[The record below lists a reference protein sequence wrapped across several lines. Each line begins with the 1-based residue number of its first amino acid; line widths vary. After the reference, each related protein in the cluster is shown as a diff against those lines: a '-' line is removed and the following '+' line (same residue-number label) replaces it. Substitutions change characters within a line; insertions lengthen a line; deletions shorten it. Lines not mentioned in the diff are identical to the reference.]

1 MKIIDL
7 LNKIANGE
15 EVPEHIKIR
24 KNDWYFYK
32 SRNTY
37 GDKKS
42 GWIVWDWYVEE
53 NRLNDEVEILE
64 EEKKIPKEIE
74 EEEIEI
80 SMAYGEQ
87 VCANKI
93 NEIKEILDYLKE
105 NDDKDN
111 YGYVKDK
118 ILAYEEG
125 IKLVDYITN
134 LQEEK
139 DSIDDYARH
148 LHNENKA
155 LQEELEEENRI
166 EQEDFKLIQELEERI
181 TNLQEENE
189 KLKEQ
194 NNDLR
199 KIYRNTYQR
208 LFDNGNDELARYFQA
223 QIDDCPTFYVEPI
236 IDYHKEW
243 KDYKSR
249 NEKAIEYINKLS
261 NEPNVF
267 GHYAIDG
274 NCKKYLLNILNDG
287 DE

>member
-155 LQEELEEENRI
+155 LQEELEEEKRI